1 MAGEIQNHAAV
12 PTGAPTSQDAFKWGP
27 CDIQTGC
34 TLGKWHKEPMCCV
47 QFTEDRPKRQK
58 MDALAAAAAASV
70 ARIMEAGAADW
81 RAVLRLPA
89 DRRLTSASIEK
100 AWKAVKIEVH
110 PDQCKAPG
118 AEDAFK
124 RAGEARDALVEALE
138 KEEKAAKRQK
148 KATDRR

>member
-27 CDIQTGC
+27 CDIQKGC
-34 TLGKWHKEPMCCV
+34 TLGKWHKEPMCSV

-58 MDALAAAAAASV
+58 KDATAVASV
-70 ARIMEAGAADW
+70 ARIMEAADW
-81 RAVLRLPA
+81 WAVLRLPA